1 MAGNDNWMPF
11 AVCTLAVWRVTHM
24 LVSEDG
30 PWNLITRLRHRAGD
44 GFWGQ
49 LMDCFYCASLWIS
62 APAALCV
69 AANAREWVLSWLA
82 ISGAACLLERSGRK
96 DL

>member
-1 MAGNDNWMPF
+1 MFVGDAWLSLLLC
-11 AVCTLAVWRVTHM
+11 VLAVWRVTHA
-24 LVSEDG
+24 LVHEDG
-30 PWNLITRLRHRAGD
+30 PWNLITRLRRVAGD

-62 APAALCV
+62 AAAALV
-69 AANAREWVLSWLA
+69 IASNGREWLISWLA

-96 DL
+96 EI